1 YYSDIYVN
9 NVWKGKADLQ
19 YLRTANT
26 GAPTLCLTPELLSLI
41 DLVKDTMSGNT
52 SCFPASTGLSS
63 ASINFDLSTLRLNIE
78 IPQALL
84 NTRPRGYISP
94 AQWQSGVPAAF
105 ITYDANYYQ
114 YNSSG
119 TSNEQTYLGLKA
131 GFNLWGWALRHR
143 GSESWNNSYPA
154 GYQNI
159 ETSI

>member
-1 YYSDIYVN
+1 MDKGINAIDIRRFSHGNPVPEGRYYSDIYVN

-63 ASINFDLSTLRLNIE
+63 ARINFDLSTLRLNIE

-84 NTRPRGYISP
+84 NTRPRGYISLL
-94 AQWQSGVPAAF
+94 SGKVVF
-105 ITYDANYYQ
+105 LQ
-114 YNSSG
+114 H
-119 TSNEQTYLGLKA
+119 L
-131 GFNLWGWALRHR
+131 
-143 GSESWNNSYPA
+143 
-154 GYQNI
+154 
-159 ETSI
+159 